1 MNEHVLVVDDDPEI
15 RDSLRRGLSV
25 EGYAVSLAAD
35 GAEALDAARDRAPD
49 LVVLDV
55 MLPTLDGLEV
65 CRRLRM
71 AEESLPIVLLTARD
85 AVPDRVAGLETGADD
100 YLVKPF
106 AIEELLAR
114 VRVQLRRRDP
124 TGAATAGARE
134 LRFDDLRLDTAAREA
149 RRGGRR
155 IPLTTT
161 EYELLRLFMQHPREV
176 LSRERIFE
184 RVWGYDFDGESKVI
198 EVYVRYL
205 REKLEAAGEPRL
217 IHTVRGAG
225 YVLRSE

>member
-1 MNEHVLVVDDDPEI
+1 LNEHVLVVDDDPEI
-15 RDSLRRGLSV
+15 RDSLRRGLTV
-25 EGYAVSLAAD
+25 EGYAVSLAED
-35 GAEALDAARDRAPD
+35 GVEALSVARDRAPD

-55 MLPTLDGLEV
+55 MLPELDGLEV

-71 AEESLPIVLLTARD
+71 AEDGLPIVLLTARD
-85 AVPDRVAGLETGADD
+85 AVADRVSGLDSGADD

-114 VRVQLRRRDP
+114 VRVQLRRREP
-124 TGAATAGARE
+124 TAASFAGARE
-134 LRFDDLRLDTAAREA
+134 LRFDDLRLDTVGREA
-149 RRGGRR
+149 RRGPRR
-155 IPLTTT
+155 IAPTTT

-176 LSRERIFE
+176 LSRKRIFE

-205 REKLEAAGEPRL
+205 REKLEAGGEPRL

-225 YVLRSE
+225 YVLRTE